1 MLLHKGQSSM
11 DVVRNETIDH
21 PKYHRLAQNLW
32 QSLHEVHDNVARAYV
47 GTSNGHRRLA
57 R

>member
-47 GTSNGHRRLA
+47 STSNGHRRLA